1 MGRSL
6 HTNSHG
12 LFSERQKE
20 NADQSELGIEYLEAD
35 IMANV
40 FIVSANDVTTTASF
54 GMAMGKS
61 YELEA
66 LLPLI
71 QEKRQIED
79 LWRIYPDG
87 KCYLW
92 GAQESGD
99 NFSTWN
105 IMTEEDL
112 ILGFRN
118 LSIVFASYVLMKI
131 HHPVLAT
138 RIWGNSGTPFGLM
151 CFLDEPQTGEVP
163 IVSQMSRY
171 LDRDYTGFT
180 KLDSAKRDH
189 ILSDYGSLEGFVR
202 LGLGYDFP
210 FSLRHSE

>member
-1 MGRSL
+1 
-6 HTNSHG
+6 
-12 LFSERQKE
+12 
-20 NADQSELGIEYLEAD
+20 
-35 IMANV
+35 MANV
-40 FIVSANDVTTTASF
+40 FIVSAGDVTTRAAF
-54 GMAMGKS
+54 AMAMEES
-61 YELEA
+61 HDLEA

-79 LWRIYPDG
+79 LRRIYPDG

-99 NFSTWN
+99 NFSIWN
-105 IMTEEDL
+105 IMAEDDL

-180 KLDSAKRDH
+180 KLDSAKRDF
-189 ILSDYGSLEGFVR
+189 ILSDYGSFEGFVR
-202 LGLGYDFP
+202 LGLGYGFP